1 MWFNPHSDS
10 TMYGRSPMMLCS
22 QHHLMQEVH
31 NPLEITVQLTPLTTE
46 QKLRM
51 KPVVMPYMLYY
62 WLYSKPCHATSYTAL
77 LVFKWWEALTIT
89 VSQSPLPVWRGRVLQ
104 VADSGSLHTQLQQA
118 LNPLSVIKFH
128 RNPGHTTH
136 PEIIPQGRLQL
147 QNHGQ
152 CTCQTSPRKSS

>member
-1 MWFNPHSDS
+1 
-10 TMYGRSPMMLCS
+10 
-22 QHHLMQEVH
+22 
-31 NPLEITVQLTPLTTE
+31 
-46 QKLRM
+46 
-51 KPVVMPYMLYY
+51 
-62 WLYSKPCHATSYTAL
+62 
-77 LVFKWWEALTIT
+77 
-89 VSQSPLPVWRGRVLQ
+89 LQ